1 MNPIHLSDDAIIEA
15 LRAESTQMDAPEHVI
30 QRAFTLWKPKTAPAQ
45 QSLLSK
51 IMAVLKFDSSAVS
64 PMALGVRSIGSP
76 TRQMLFSAEGR
87 DIDLRIAP
95 RAKGASRQWDI
106 TGQVLGPDDNGS
118 VSLRGTNREWSAN
131 LNDLSEFHIEDI
143 PEGEYQLMVLLN
155 GSVIVLPEIK
165 IPAH

>member
-1 MNPIHLSDDAIIEA
+1 MKPTHVSDDAIIEA
-15 LRAESTQMDAPEHVI
+15 LRAESTQLDAPEHVI

-45 QSLLSK
+45 ESLLSK
-51 IMAVLKFDSSAVS
+51 MFAVLKFDSSSVLPVA
-64 PMALGVRSIGSP
+64 MGVRSIGSQ

-118 VSLRGTNREWSAN
+118 VSLRGANCEWSAN

-143 PEGEYQLMVLLN
+143 PEGQYQLLVMLN
-155 GSVIVLPEIK
+155 GSVIVLPEIR